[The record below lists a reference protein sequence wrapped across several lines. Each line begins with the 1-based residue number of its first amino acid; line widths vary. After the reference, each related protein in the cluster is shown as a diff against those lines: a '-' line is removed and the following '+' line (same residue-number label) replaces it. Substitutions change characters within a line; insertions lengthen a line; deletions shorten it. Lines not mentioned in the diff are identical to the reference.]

1 MFFETLITL
10 LNSNFPSYL
19 IILFLT
25 TVSLIVASI
34 FDIKTREV
42 PDLLNYGLIF
52 AGIGLRFIYSA
63 VTFDWSFLLAGLA
76 GLGVFFALALILFY
90 AGQWGGGD
98 SKLLMGMGAL
108 FGIKFNL
115 NSFFENSVDNFIIN
129 FIINMFIAGAIYGFI
144 WSSGLLIIHR
154 KKFSAAFLEKI
165 HDKNIKIMKIVMF
178 GIVFLLL
185 IGAILARD
193 SVYNIILFAF
203 AIIVY
208 LTFYL
213 WLFVKTIETVCMIK
227 KIPPNKLTEG
237 DWIANEV
244 YVHGKYICG
253 PKDLGIEKDQ
263 IVRLKKLKVRF
274 VLVKEGI
281 PFIPSF
287 LFGFIITLVF
297 GNWWMRFI
305 L

>member
-1 MFFETLITL
+1 MVFETLITL

-25 TVSLIVASI
+25 TITLIIASI

-63 VTFDWSFLLAGLA
+63 ITFDWSFLLAGLA
-76 GLGVFFALALILFY
+76 GLGVFFAIALVLFY

-98 SKLLMGMGAL
+98 SKLLMGIGAL
-108 FGIKFNL
+108 FGIEFSL
-115 NSFFENSVDNFIIN
+115 NSFIIS

-144 WSSGLLIIHR
+144 WSIGLFIINR
-154 KKFSAAFLEKI
+154 KKFLTAFFEMMHL
-165 HDKNIKIMKIVMF
+165 KNNKIMKIVMF
-178 GIVFLLL
+178 VIVFVLLL
-185 IGAILARD
+185 GAIFVKDFRYSVILLAF
-193 SVYNIILFAF
+193 SIIL
-203 AIIVY
+203 Y

-213 WLFVKTIETVCMIK
+213 WLFVKTIENVCMIK
-227 KIPPNKLTEG
+227 KIPTKKLTEG
-237 DWIANEV
+237 DWIANDV

-253 PKDLGIEKDQ
+253 PKDLGIEKNQ
-263 IVRLKKLKVRF
+263 IAKLRRLKIRF
-274 VLVKEGI
+274 VIVKEGI

-287 LFGFIITLVF
+287 LFGFIMTLAF
-297 GNWWMRFI
+297 GNWWMRFVV
-305 L
+305 